1 MNMYGYEIISESDL
15 THHGIKGQKWG
26 VRRFQNQDGSL
37 TAAGRK
43 RQARDDYKAEKKRIR
58 DLHKTVD
65 AKYDKKDADA
75 VFGTGKGGVVNR
87 AQGHIKNE
95 YERQKA
101 HNKLNQE
108 ALNAKREYR
117 QKLGKKKVDTIFMK
131 MGQKNI
137 DTISEQSLSEFTRD
151 YISDM
156 VQDMADEISWNNE
169 RSRF

>member
-1 MNMYGYEIISESDL
+1 MNMYGYEIKRESDL

-26 VRRFQNQDGSL
+26 VRRFQNEDGSL

-43 RQARDDYKAEKKRIR
+43 RQARDDYKAEKKRIH
-58 DLHKTVD
+58 DQHKAID

-75 VFGTGKGGVVNR
+75 IFGAKKGGITNR
-87 AQGHIKNE
+87 AHGHIKNE
-95 YERQKA
+95 YERQKV
-101 HNKLNQE
+101 HNKLDQE

-117 QKLGKKKVDTIFMK
+117 QKLGKKKVDTVFMK

-137 DTISEQSLSEFTRD
+137 NAISEQSLSEFARD
-151 YISDM
+151 YVSNM
-156 VQDMADEISWNNE
+156 VEDMADEISWANE